1 MNVIIQDL
9 RKELIASIDEKT
21 KNTFQR
27 FFKDKVLCYGIKTAD
42 VGRIAKKYWKE
53 IQDKSKSEIYEL
65 CEELYKSDYSE
76 EAFVV
81 SFWASKFEKFLEE
94 KDLKTY
100 EKWIENYINNWAKC
114 DGFCNHAVGDY
125 MVKYPSKISVLKK
138 WAKSPNR
145 WMRRAAAVTLI
156 IPAKNGDFLEDVFEI
171 SDILLMDKEDIVQKG
186 YGWLLKEAS
195 RKHQEEVFNY
205 VMSKRNVMPRT
216 ALRYAIEKMPK
227 ELKVEAMKKEIT
239 K

>member
-1 MNVIIQDL
+1 M
-9 RKELIASIDEKT
+9 
-21 KNTFQR
+21 
-27 FFKDKVLCYGIKTAD
+27 
-42 VGRIAKKYWKE
+42 
-53 IQDKSKSEIYEL
+53 
-65 CEELYKSDYSE
+65 YKSDYTE

-81 SFWASKFEKFLEE
+81 SFWASKFENFLEE
-94 KDLKTY
+94 KDLKVY
-100 EKWIENYINNWAKC
+100 AKWIENYINNWAKC

-125 MVKYPSKISVLKK
+125 MVKYPSKINVLKK

-145 WMRRAAAVTLI
+145 WVRRAVAVTLI

-195 RKHQEEVFNY
+195 RKHQEEVFKY
-205 VMSKRNVMPRT
+205 VMSKKDVMPRT

-227 ELKVEAMKKEIT
+227 ELKVLAMKKEGV
-239 K
+239 KK

>member
-1 MNVIIQDL
+1 MDLIIQNL
-9 RKELIASIDEKT
+9 RKELMASIDEKT

-53 IQDKSKSEIYEL
+53 IQDKNKSEIYEL

-81 SFWASKFEKFLEE
+81 SFWASKFGKFLEE
-94 KDLKTY
+94 KDLKVY

-195 RKHQEEVFNY
+195 RKHQEDVFNY
-205 VMSKRNVMPRT
+205 VISKKEVMPRT

-227 ELKVEAMKKEIT
+227 ELKVIAMKKA
-239 K
+239 